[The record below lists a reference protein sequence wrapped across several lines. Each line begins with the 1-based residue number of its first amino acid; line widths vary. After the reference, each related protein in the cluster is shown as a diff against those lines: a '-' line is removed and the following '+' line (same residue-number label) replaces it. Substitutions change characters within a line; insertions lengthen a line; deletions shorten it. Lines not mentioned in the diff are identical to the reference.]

1 MPSFATISPRCLA
14 TLSILIAAATPLVA
28 ANAPYPTPGKQS
40 LRFEVRLDGVPVP
53 VVSYKDIHYC
63 HFRLADPAAVEI
75 LVKEGIV
82 EQARLQPASR
92 GLVAAVEG
100 ASVRFTVPR
109 PMSVVAQLDFREKLF
124 LFADGPP
131 DEIPDNA
138 INAVTLGA
146 KGDGQTDNTA
156 VLQKAIKDLPPG
168 GTLLIPA
175 GHFRSGTL
183 QLRSKLRLHL
193 EAGALLQALDHH
205 EKITPIPGATSYIG
219 FLVGSDLHDISIT
232 GPGTIDGNG
241 YVVRKAY
248 EAALKIKKQPGRL
261 LYLRDCQNVSIR
273 DVTLRDS
280 YSWNLQFLRTDEI
293 DVSGIK
299 ILSDVRLSN
308 HDGIDVV
315 GCSHVSVSDSFV
327 FCEDDGIT
335 PKAVEDR
342 DISEH
347 HTYRDLVIWAHKA
360 NGIRIGSESACRVM
374 RDFHFENIDILNG
387 ANGIRLDTTE
397 GAIYEDMTFRNIRI
411 EDLLQHYDD
420 RYERNMERRM
430 IEDRSYALVLYV
442 DRTKESRPL
451 GGIRRLTFE
460 GLHWTNGDV
469 RARFDMRDALMQ
481 KLRDEKTP
489 PPISDITLRACTVA
503 GKPARTLEDLGIRA
517 NDGVLSTGVKVEP

>member
-1 MPSFATISPRCLA
+1 MPSYATIPLRCLV
-14 TLSILIAAATPLVA
+14 TLSILFARPLIAE
-28 ANAPYPTPGKQS
+28 NAPYPTPGTPS
-40 LRFEVRLDGVPVP
+40 TRFEVQLDGVPVP
-53 VVSYKDIHYC
+53 VVAYKDVHYC
-63 HFRLADPAAVEI
+63 HFRLENAAAIKIVA
-75 LVKEGIV
+75 KDGIV
-82 EQARLQPASR
+82 EKARLQPASR
-92 GLVAAVEG
+92 GLTADVEG
-100 ASVRFTVPR
+100 ASVRFTMPR

-124 LFADGPP
+124 LFADRPP
-131 DEIPDNA
+131 DAVPDNA
-138 INAVTLGA
+138 INALTLGA
-146 KGDGQTDNTA
+146 IGDGRTDNTVA
-156 VLQKAIKDLPPG
+156 LQKAINDLPPG
-168 GTLLIPA
+168 GALVIPA

-183 QLRSKLRLHL
+183 HLRSKMRLHL
-193 EAGALLQALDHH
+193 EAGALLQALDDH

-219 FLVGSDLHDISIT
+219 FLIGSDLHDVAIT
-232 GPGTIDGNG
+232 GQGTIDGNG

-261 LYLRDCQNVSIR
+261 LYLRDSRNISIR
-273 DVTLRDS
+273 EVTLRDS
-280 YSWNLQFLRTDEI
+280 YSWNVQFLRSDEI

-315 GCSHVSVSDSFV
+315 GCSHVAVSDSFI

-335 PKAVEDR
+335 PKAAENR
-342 DISEH
+342 EISED
-347 HTYRDLVIWAHKA
+347 HTYRNLVIWAHKA

-397 GAIYEDMTFRNIRI
+397 GAIYEDMTFRNIHI

-430 IEDRSYALVLYV
+430 IEDRSFALVLYV

-460 GLHWTNGDV
+460 GLHWANGDI
-469 RARFDMRDALMQ
+469 RARLDMRDALMQ

-489 PPISDITLRACTVA
+489 PPISDITFRACSVA
-503 GKPARTLEDLGIRA
+503 GKAALTLEDLGIRA
-517 NDGVLSTGVKVEP
+517 NDMVLSQGVKVEP